1 MDLIVARNFLIALLI
16 GALVGIEREKK
27 KADDPGQSFGGIRT
41 YTLLSLLGAAAAW
54 LSRELGT
61 PWLLAAVLLVVGA
74 AVVASY
80 VLQARSSPD
89 MPGLTS
95 EVAAVFVCVLGALVV
110 VGNAMLAVA
119 LAVVTSALLA
129 FKQPLHGMVKR
140 IGTDDLFAG
149 IKLLIASCIVL
160 PLLPDHALDPW
171 GALNPYALWLLV
183 ILISALSLMGYVAV
197 RLLGPSRGAAVTGL
211 AGGLVSSTATTLSFA
226 RQSATQA
233 DGGGHAL
240 AAGVLLS
247 WLVMAARLLV
257 VVALLNPGLASVLAA
272 PLGVLAATTAAF
284 AARHYW
290 ASRSE
295 AGGSASASGG
305 SPGLSVR
312 NPFSLAAAMQFGALF
327 AIVMLATRLAQ
338 LHAPQVG
345 VYLVSVLAG
354 LVDVD
359 AIALSMARM
368 PADGDNSVGAVAITL
383 AALSNTTVKAAMVTL
398 LGRGPLRR
406 HMLVAAAAIVLATAG
421 AAWLLA

>member
-1 MDLIVARNFLIALLI
+1 MDPIVARNFLIALLI
-16 GALVGIEREKK
+16 GALIGIEREKK
-27 KADDPGQSFGGIRT
+27 KADEPGQSFGGIRT

-74 AVVASY
+74 AVVASF

-95 EVAAVFVCVLGALVV
+95 EVAAVVVCVLGALVV

-129 FKQPLHGMVKR
+129 FKQPLHSMVKR

-160 PLLPDHALDPW
+160 PLLPDHALDRW

-183 ILISALSLMGYVAV
+183 ILISALSLLGYVAV

-226 RQSATQA
+226 RTSAAQPDA
-233 DGGGHAL
+233 DGHAL
-240 AAGVLLS
+240 AAGVLLA

-257 VVALLNPGLASVLAA
+257 VVTLLNAPLAGVLAA
-272 PLGVLAATTAAF
+272 PLGVLATMTAVF
-284 AARHYW
+284 AARHYL
-290 ASRSE
+290 ASRSSVGP
-295 AGGSASASGG
+295 AGALPAGVADLA
-305 SPGLSVR
+305 VR
-312 NPFSLAAAMQFGALF
+312 NPFSLAAAAQFGALF
-327 AIVMLATRLAQ
+327 ALVMLATRLAQ
-338 LHAPQVG
+338 LHAPEVG

-359 AIALSMARM
+359 AIALSMARA
-368 PADGDNSVGAVAITL
+368 PVVPGSTVGAVAITL
-383 AALSNTTVKAAMVTL
+383 AVVSNTIVKTAMVAL
-398 LGRGPLRR
+398 LGRGALRR
-406 HMLVAAAAIVLATAG
+406 HIGRAAAAIVPAAAAMAWWLA
-421 AAWLLA
+421 